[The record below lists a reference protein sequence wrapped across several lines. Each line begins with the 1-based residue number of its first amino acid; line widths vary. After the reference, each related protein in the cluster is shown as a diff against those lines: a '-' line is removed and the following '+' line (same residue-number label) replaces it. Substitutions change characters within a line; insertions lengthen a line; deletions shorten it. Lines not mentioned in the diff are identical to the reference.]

1 MRILTLGGRSLFL
14 LIWLLAAVGCGGQA
28 LPAEPAAPLS
38 PPTPESVAAATP
50 TATVPAA
57 TPLPTPSAAAAP
69 VEAVA
74 LAYFRAWEERDYLRM
89 YAALSPQSQ
98 ASIDSR
104 SFVTFYEEAM
114 RAAAVQLVQSRLLAV
129 EQGDDQAELTV
140 RVTWQTAV
148 VGDIVRDHQ
157 VNLVNNQGRWGVV
170 WHEGLLLPEL
180 QAGQRLRL
188 VYDGAGRADI
198 YDLNGRPLA
207 YQGEVVTLGVIPGR
221 IANENGLLAA
231 LSLVLE
237 LRPDEIRAIYA
248 PALPDWYWPVAD
260 ITGEQFAAHQERLQP
275 HIDAG
280 LTIRRRPAR
289 LYPAGSAAAHLIGYT
304 GFIPAEQLER
314 YQAQGYQGDEQIGL
328 AGLEAWGE
336 PYLSGVGGRLTIV
349 DAQGNQLAVV
359 QESAAGGA
367 QAIYTTFDL
376 TLQQAVAEALATAVT
391 SHPDGSAGAVVVLDV
406 ATGQVRAM
414 ASFPTYDP
422 TVFDGLRL
430 NAATELGVVLGN
442 PRRPLVNRVT
452 QGEYPP
458 GSTFK
463 IVTLAAALNSDLY
476 TPASEYTSVGFWDR
490 LGESFIKYD
499 WLEEGHG
506 TLTLVEALAASC
518 NSCFYDVA
526 YQLNE
531 VNPDLLPQVARQFGL
546 GTPTGINGLP
556 EAAGLIPDPAYKLRV
571 HGLPWEAGDA
581 VNMGIGQGFVLATP
595 LQLAQIMAAIAN
607 DGRLLRPTLVDRL
620 GSDEAGLTAWPVEE
634 VGELPLT
641 TESLAALR
649 EGLWGV
655 ANDELGTAVERFRR
669 LSVPVAGKTGTSEA
683 GGLPH
688 AFFAGYAPAAAYT
701 RADGT
706 LIDQP
711 EIAIVV
717 LMEHVGEGSEV
728 AAPIFRRVVE
738 LYYGIQPLTPYPW
751 QR

>member
-1 MRILTLGGRSLFL
+1 
-14 LIWLLAAVGCGGQA
+14 V
-28 LPAEPAAPLS
+28 P
-38 PPTPESVAAATP
+38 PPTTPEVAAAAAATP

-57 TPLPTPSAAAAP
+57 TPVPTPSASAAP

-89 YAALSPQSQ
+89 YAALSPESQ

-114 RAAAVQLVQSRLLAV
+114 RTATVQMVQSRLLAA
-129 EQGDDQAELTV
+129 EQGDDRAELSV

-157 VNLVNNQGRWGVV
+157 VTLLNNQGRWGVV

-188 VYDGAGRADI
+188 VYEGAGRAGI

-280 LTIRRRPAR
+280 LTVRRRPAR

-336 PYLSGVGGRLTIV
+336 RYLSGVGGRLTIV
-349 DAQGNQLAVV
+349 DVQGNQLAVV

-367 QAIYTTFDL
+367 QALYTTFDL
-376 TLQQAVAEALATAVT
+376 TFQQAVAEALATAVT

-414 ASFPTYDP
+414 ASFPTYNP

-430 NAATELGVVLGN
+430 NAATALGEVLGN
-442 PRRPLVNRVT
+442 PRRPLVNRAT

-463 IVTLAAALNSDLY
+463 IVTLVAALNSDLY

-506 TLTLVEALAASC
+506 TLTLIEALSASC
-518 NSCFYDVA
+518 NSCFYEVA
-526 YQLNE
+526 YQLDAAD
-531 VNPDLLPQVARQFGL
+531 PDLLPQIARQFGL
-546 GTPTGINGLP
+546 GTPTGIYGLP

-595 LQLAQIMAAIAN
+595 LQLAQVMAAIAH
-607 DGRLLRPTLVDRL
+607 DGTIMRPTLVDRL
-620 GSDEAGLTAWPVEE
+620 GSDEAELTEWPAEE

-641 TESLAALR
+641 AEFLAALR

-655 ANDELGTAVERFRR
+655 ANDELGTAAKRFQR
-669 LSVPVAGKTGTSEA
+669 LSVPVAGKTGTSEV
-683 GGLPH
+683 GGRPH
-688 AFFAGYAPAAAYT
+688 AFFAGYAPAAPYT
-701 RADGT
+701 GADGT
-706 LIDQP
+706 VVAQP